1 MGARHDNAIL
11 QMRLTFKR
19 RLSDFATSK
28 FLRNVVKLV
37 GGTIIGQGV
46 TLAALPILTRIYSP
60 EEYGFAGLFA
70 AIVLCVTAVSTL
82 RYEYAI
88 PIPSRPRGARQVTA
102 AALIAAAAV
111 TTITGVGA
119 VLTVLVL
126 PHFVGLSEWQFV
138 GLLVLAVTAISL
150 FNVGRAWATRKQ
162 EFGRLAAA
170 RIQQG
175 VAGVGVQ
182 IGLGFA
188 GFGVAGLILGQIAS
202 QSAGAARLLRLMPT
216 PLLDGVA
223 WAARRYRNFPLYD
236 TWSGLLNVGSAQAPV
251 ILFAALFSPVLVG
264 YYAFATRIVAAPISL
279 VGQAAARVF
288 LPHIIEENRSGSGA
302 AAVLKLTSALAYIG
316 FPAFTLLAVLASPLV
331 RILFGE
337 EWVPASMIVSWTA
350 LWAGWQLVAS
360 PLSVTLIGL
369 EAQKT
374 NTLLQA
380 ALFTLR
386 CLAILIGY
394 WQESEKIAIMLFS
407 FASILVYLAFI
418 LAVGRLV
425 GIGYFRMIRPLV
437 VPLFV
442 SAVLFGSV
450 QALWPYP

>member
-1 MGARHDNAIL
+1 MIFSFRYMDLGEK
-11 QMRLTFKR
+11 F
-19 RLSDFATSK
+19 SP
-28 FLRNVVKLV
+28 FLRNIAKLV
-37 GGTIIGQGV
+37 GGTVVGQMV
-46 TLAALPILTRIYSP
+46 TLAALPVLTRIYSP
-60 EEYGFAGLFA
+60 AEYGFAGLFA
-70 AIVLCVTAVSTL
+70 AAVLCVTAVSTL
-82 RYEYAI
+82 RYEFAI
-88 PIPSRPRGARQVTA
+88 PIPSRQRVARQITS
-102 AALIAAAAV
+102 AALISALV
-111 TTITGVGA
+111 VMVVVCGGA
-119 VLTVLVL
+119 LALSFRLGL
-126 PHFVGLSEWQFV
+126 PAGLPAWQFI
-138 GLLVLAVTAISL
+138 GLLLMAVAAISF
-150 FNVGRAWATRKQ
+150 FNIGRGWATRKK
-162 EFGRLAAA
+162 EFGQLALT
-170 RIQQG
+170 RVQQS
-175 VAGVGVQ
+175 VAGTSFQ
-182 IGLGFA
+182 IVLGMA
-188 GFGVAGLILGQIAS
+188 GFGTAGLIMGQIVG
-202 QSAGAARLLRLMPT
+202 QSAGAMRLWRLVPRPILEGT
-216 PLLDGVA
+216 F
-223 WAARRYRNFPLYD
+223 WAARRFRNFPIYD
-236 TWSGLLNVGSAQAPV
+236 SWSGLLNVASTQAPV
-251 ILFAALFSPVLVG
+251 MLFAAFFSPMLVG
-264 YYAFATRIVAAPISL
+264 YYVFATRIVAAPISL

-425 GIGYFRMIRPLV
+425 GIGSFRMIRPLV